1 MSNFWQRTITGIFFV
16 LTIVLCTVL
25 NEWSF
30 YILLFA
36 INFFCLKEFYQLMLP
51 DKNWIEQYLGVIAGS
66 IINIMFAL
74 IIRNDWDYGWF
85 YHLIPVFLLM
95 IIIKLFEKTKREF
108 DTLAYQ
114 VLGIIY
120 ICFPLSMLADFGRF
134 SSLTYDGALP
144 IGFFIM
150 LWTCD
155 TGAYLVGRKFGKRKL
170 FERISPKKTWE
181 GSFGGAALVIIV
193 AFLLSQFD
201 YFDILDLHE
210 WVIVGLITLVFGT
223 FGDLTESLLKRN
235 IDVKDSGTLLPGH
248 GGVMDRF
255 DGLFLAVPAVYFYL
269 LFTN

>member
-1 MSNFWQRTITGIFFV
+1 MSNFWQRTITGFFFV
-16 LTIVLCTVL
+16 LTIVLCTVM

-30 YILLFA
+30 YILLFT
-36 INFFCLKEFYQLMLP
+36 INFLCLREFYKLLLP

-74 IIRNDWDYGWF
+74 IIKNEWDISWF

-134 SSLTYDGALP
+134 CSIIYDGALP

-150 LWTCD
+150 LWTSD
-155 TGAYLVGRKFGKRKL
+155 TGAYLAGKKFGKTKL
-170 FERISPKKTWE
+170 FERISPKKTLE
-181 GSFGGAALVIIV
+181 GSFGGAVMVSIV
-193 AFLLSQFD
+193 AFVFSRFD
-201 YFDILDLHE
+201 YFDILELQE
-210 WVIVGLITLVFGT
+210 WFIFGMLTLIFGT

-235 IDVKDSGTLLPGH
+235 IGVKDSGNLLPGH
-248 GGVMDRF
+248 GGVLDRF

-269 LFTN
+269 IFTT

>member
-1 MSNFWQRTITGIFFV
+1 MSNFWQRALTGVFFV

-36 INFFCLKEFYQLMLP
+36 INFLCLREFYQLMLP
-51 DKNWIEQYLGVIAGS
+51 DKNWIEQYLGVIAGT
-66 IINIMFAL
+66 IINVMFAL
-74 IIRNDWDYGWF
+74 IIRNQLDISWF
-85 YHLIPVFLLM
+85 YHVIPIFLFM
-95 IIIKLFEKTKREF
+95 FIIKLFENTKREF

-114 VLGIIY
+114 VLGLLY
-120 ICFPLSMLADFGRF
+120 ICFPLTMLAGFGRF
-134 SSLTYDGALP
+134 NSLIYDGALP

-155 TGAYLVGRKFGKRKL
+155 TGAYLVGRKFGKTKL

-181 GSFGGAALVIIV
+181 GSAGGAAMVILV
-193 AFLLSQFD
+193 AFILARFE
-201 YFDILDLHE
+201 YFDILALHE
-210 WVIVGLITLVFGT
+210 WIIVGLITLVFGT

-235 IDVKDSGTLLPGH
+235 INVKDSGNLLPGH
-248 GGVMDRF
+248 GGVLDRF
-255 DGLFLAVPAVYFYL
+255 DGLFLSVPAINFYL

>member
-1 MSNFWQRTITGIFFV
+1 MSNFWQRAITGFFFV
-16 LTIVLCTVL
+16 LAIVLCTVM
-25 NEWSF
+25 NEWAF

-36 INFFCLKEFYQLMLP
+36 INFLCLREFYQLMLP
-51 DKNWIEQYLGVIAGS
+51 DKNWIEQYLGVIAGC
-66 IINIMFAL
+66 IINIMFSL
-74 IIRNDWDYGWF
+74 IIRNDWDFSWF

-134 SSLTYDGALP
+134 NSLTYDGALP

-155 TGAYLVGRKFGKRKL
+155 TGAYLVGRKLGKRKL

-181 GSFGGAALVIIV
+181 GSIV
-193 AFLLSQFD
+193 S
-201 YFDILDLHE
+201 
-210 WVIVGLITLVFGT
+210 
-223 FGDLTESLLKRN
+223 
-235 IDVKDSGTLLPGH
+235 
-248 GGVMDRF
+248 
-255 DGLFLAVPAVYFYL
+255 
-269 LFTN
+269 

>member
-1 MSNFWQRTITGIFFV
+1 MSNFWQRTITGFFFI
-16 LTIVLCTVL
+16 LTIILCTML

-30 YILLFA
+30 YILLFF
-36 INFFCLKEFYQLMLP
+36 INFLCLREFYQLLLP

-74 IIRNDWDYGWF
+74 IIRNDWDISWF
-85 YHLIPVFLLM
+85 YHLIPVFLIM

-134 SSLTYDGALP
+134 NSITYDAALP
-144 IGFFIM
+144 MAFFLM
-150 LWTCD
+150 LWTSD
-155 TGAYLVGRKFGKRKL
+155 TGAYIFGKNFGKTTL

-181 GSFGGAALVIIV
+181 GSIGAALLIVLV
-193 AFLLSQFD
+193 AFGLSKINF
-201 YFDILDLHE
+201 FDILVFHE
-210 WVIVGLITLVFGT
+210 WIIFGLLTLIFGT

-235 IDVKDSGTLLPGH
+235 IGVKDSGRILPGH
-248 GGVMDRF
+248 GGVLDRF
-255 DGLFLAVPAVYFYL
+255 DGLFIAVPAVYFYL
-269 LFTN
+269 IFTN